1 MNAFAKVGVGIA
13 TFLVASYLGNK
24 VINEK
29 RNKETVELA
38 KKLIDS

>member
-1 MNAFAKVGVGIA
+1 MNALAKVGVGIA

-29 RNKETVELA
+29 RNVESAKLA
-38 KKLIDS
+38 KKLIDG